1 MQLREEIAGSRS
13 ARPQKH
19 VPGNPAGYHGIVAA
33 ETVTK
38 GKNEVAMA
46 AVAETATE
54 IYII

>member
-1 MQLREEIAGSRS
+1 MPLWTDVAGGPS

-19 VPGNPAGYHGIVAA
+19 VPGNPAGYHVIVAA
-33 ETVTK
+33 EAVTK

-46 AVAETATE
+46 ETATE

>member
-1 MQLREEIAGSRS
+1 MPLWKGMTGIPS

-38 GKNEVAMA
+38 FSDEGQE
-46 AVAETATE
+46 
-54 IYII
+54 